1 MLWAGLLAAASALPA
16 RAESLPDM
24 ATALTA
30 AGAKNWPTAQA
41 SAAKSGPL
49 AQALV
54 DWHALRAGE
63 GDFNAYLAFARAHAD
78 WPGMELLYQR
88 GEAKITAATP
98 AQDVLDWFAEHEP
111 QTATG
116 AMAFV
121 TALKSGDAEAAK
133 LEARRVWTTM
143 PMTGAEEA
151 AFLAAN
157 GADIADLHDARAFA
171 LLDQQEW
178 QAAQSGLPRMTAAAR
193 PLAEARIATQSGRA
207 GVDKLILALPEAQRT
222 DPGLAM
228 DRFLWRVQAKL
239 PDLARQL
246 MAEQSASAETLRR
259 PEVWAAARADYA
271 RASLRDGD
279 WPAAEAIAGPHH
291 LEPGSEAYADLE
303 FLAGYAALRGGAPA
317 RALTHFQHL
326 ADGTNSIISLSR
338 GLYWQG
344 RAQEAA
350 GNAEAAQAAF
360 ARAATMQTAYY
371 GQLAAER
378 IGAPTDPALS
388 IPGRAEAALPQW
400 RRAGLRES
408 DVFQA
413 GVFAFAAGQPDLGQ
427 RFFLHLSETAP
438 PDDIARMARLTL
450 EMRYPWHAL
459 RLAKRAA
466 AQGAVYPAAYFPLT
480 GIEHEKLDLPAE
492 LMMAISR
499 QESEF
504 NHAAMSHVGA
514 LGLMQLMPGTAQEMA
529 RKLGVDYDRAALTAD
544 PYYNARLGTAYLQT
558 LRDRFG
564 PSSALVAA
572 GYNAGPG
579 RSRQWTE
586 RFGDI
591 RTEADPVDWVEM
603 IPFDETRNYVMR
615 VTEALPIYR
624 SRIAGYPVALT
635 PTKDLTGG
643 GIVPPPPK
651 ARQTLAEVL
660 TQSRRPPREGD
671 ALSPEAVAFDASEL
685 AAPMPIAPAATR
697 PTPRPGANAA
707 GISTGG

>member
-1 MLWAGLLAAASALPA
+1 MFYAGLLAAASVLPG

-30 AGAKNWPTAQA
+30 AGAKNWTTART

-49 AQALV
+49 AQSLV
-54 DWHALRAGE
+54 EWHALRAGE
-63 GDFNAYLAFARAHAD
+63 GDFAAYLTFARDHAD

-88 GEAKITAATP
+88 GEAKLTATTP
-98 AQDVLDWFAEHEP
+98 AGDVRDWFAAHEP
-111 QTATG
+111 QTAAG
-116 AMAFV
+116 AAAYV
-121 TALKSGDAEAAK
+121 AALKASDAGAAK
-133 LEARRVWTTM
+133 AEARRVWTSL
-143 PMTGAEEA
+143 PMTAPEEA

-157 GADIADLHDARAFA
+157 GADVTDLNDARVFA
-171 LLDQQEW
+171 LLDNQEW
-178 QAAQSGLPRMTAAAR
+178 QAAQTGLSRMSASAR
-193 PLAEARIATQSGRA
+193 PLAEARIATQSGRS
-207 GVDKLILALPEAQRT
+207 GVDKLILALPEAQRA
-222 DPGLAM
+222 DPGLAL
-228 DRFLWRVQAKL
+228 DRFLWRVQAKM

-246 MAEQSASAETLRR
+246 MAEQSGSAETLRK
-259 PEVWAAARADYA
+259 PELWAAARADYA
-271 RASLRDGD
+271 RASLREGD
-279 WPAAEAIAGPHH
+279 WAAAEAIAGPHH
-291 LEPGSEAYADLE
+291 LEPGTEAYADLE
-303 FLAGYAALRGGAPA
+303 FLAGYAALRGGAPT
-317 RALTHFQHL
+317 RALTHFKHL
-326 ADGTNSIISLSR
+326 GDGTNSVISLSR
-338 GLYWQG
+338 ALYWQG
-344 RAQEAA
+344 RAEESA
-350 GNAEAAQAAF
+350 GNAEAAKAAF
-360 ARAATMQTAYY
+360 TKAATMQTAYY

-400 RRAGLRES
+400 RRNAIRES

-427 RFFLHLSETAP
+427 RFFLHASETAP

-466 AQGAVYPAAYFPLT
+466 SQGAVYPAAYFPLT
-480 GIEHEKLDLPAE
+480 GIEHEQLDLPPE
-492 LMMAISR
+492 LVMSISR

-514 LGLMQLMPGTAQEMA
+514 LGLMQLMPGTAKEMA
-529 RKLGVDYDRAALTAD
+529 AKLGVHYDRDALTSD
-544 PYYNARLGTAYLQT
+544 PFYNAQLGTAYLKT

-615 VTEALPIYR
+615 VTEALPVYR
-624 SRIAGYPVALT
+624 SRIAGHPVALT
-635 PTKDLTGG
+635 PTRDLTGD

-660 TQSRRPPREGD
+660 TASRRPPREGD
-671 ALSPEAVAFDASEL
+671 PMSPEAAAFT
-685 AAPMPIAPAATR
+685 AAENALPARIEPAGTRPMPRPANGQAVIATD
-697 PTPRPGANAA
+697 G
-707 GISTGG
+707 